1 MITFLILYVLGCFAS
16 VGLIYLRNR
25 QLTYSVDKTE
35 LDIALFISALSWL
48 MVIANLIMIGST
60 SGWFYRLNKRFK
72 NES

>member
-1 MITFLILYVLGCFAS
+1 MITFLIVYVLGCFAS
-16 VGLIYLRNR
+16 FGLIYLRNR
-25 QLTYSVDKTE
+25 QLTYSSDKTD
-35 LDIALFISALSWL
+35 LDVAFYISLFSWL